1 MNGFGP
7 RNLFGAKNNLMNPP
21 VARSL
26 FGAMPNQG
34 FSMSSRLNRNNPEE
48 SVCKSIWDKGV
59 GFDPEFTIQNVIG
72 IRSGINCNYQLND
85 GQYIYVRTKGLT
97 YNEKGN
103 RISSFLEDIP
113 LFTQIPDSPGLYTW
127 IVYSTPDSE
136 EKRFAAC
143 NAYSFLELGTK
154 HHIIGYR
161 VGASKIHA
169 AGEMRIATNGHITFN
184 LESGTYMLK
193 LFEKQRN
200 PRCTKDDLELY
211 ILEQL
216 KANYFGP
223 QSLYQPGSYITKE
236 LEPSDEEL
244 NLFYKHGLLY
254 LFSTKEEC
262 DTFDAT
268 NVPTNNN
275 RRGGFRRMKRRKNTM
290 RRKQKNRKS
299 RRR

>member
-7 RNLFGAKNNLMNPP
+7 RNLFGANSMDSP
-21 VARSL
+21 VVRSL

-34 FSMSSRLNRNNPEE
+34 FAIPSGLRRNRNEAEENP
-48 SVCKSIWDKGV
+48 CKSIWDKGV

-72 IRSGINCNYQLND
+72 IRDELNCTYQLAD
-85 GQYIYVRTKGLT
+85 GRYIYVRTKGLT
-97 YNEKGN
+97 FNERGN
-103 RISSFLEDIP
+103 RITAFLNDIP
-113 LFTQIPDSPGLYTW
+113 LFSQIPDTPGLYTW
-127 IVYSTPDSE
+127 IVYSTRDSE
-136 EKRFAAC
+136 EKQFAAC

-169 AGEMRIATNGHITFN
+169 AGEMKLSTDGNITFN

-193 LFEKQRN
+193 LFERQRN
-200 PRCTKDDLELY
+200 PRCKKDDLELY
-211 ILEQL
+211 IIEQL
-216 KANYFGP
+216 KSNYFGP

-244 NLFYKHGLLY
+244 NLFYKHNLLY
-254 LFSTKEEC
+254 LFNTKEEC
-262 DTFDAT
+262 QNFHAT
-268 NVPTNNN
+268 NVPTEEN
-275 RRGGFRRMKRRKNTM
+275 RRGGFRRSRKNTL